1 MSIIGLTREETM
13 LVAVALILSI
23 LIGLFLGVLLGMSI
37 VDGYKSRKTC
47 RECRRTIV
55 EYGFSVD
62 GSEYRA
68 IKKD

>member
-1 MSIIGLTREETM
+1 M

-55 EYGFSVD
+55 ECGFSVD
-62 GSEYRA
+62 GNEYRA
-68 IKKD
+68 MKKD

>member
-1 MSIIGLTREETM
+1 M
-13 LVAVALILSI
+13 LVAVALIMSI
-23 LIGLFLGVLLGMSI
+23 LIGLFLGVLLGVSI

-62 GSEYRA
+62 GNEYRA
-68 IKKD
+68 MKKD

>member
-1 MSIIGLTREETM
+1 MLL
-13 LVAVALILSI
+13 LVAVALIVSI
-23 LIGLFLGVLLGMSI
+23 LIGLLLGVLLGVSI